1 MSWWLLRFAR
11 RGPARYLSH
20 LDTARVVQRTFA
32 RAGVPIALSQGMRPK
47 PRFSLPLP
55 LPVGAAGA
63 DELAVVEVPEG
74 ALATTDVLRAL
85 RAASPPGV
93 EPLSIIDAGERHPR
107 PQARAAEYACVLDG
121 DAGAIAAAVERYN
134 EAEHAIRE
142 RVSPKGTRRLDL
154 KDYAGDVVATPM
166 EGGARLGFTIHHR
179 SDGAA
184 RPQEL
189 IDLIAEWAEVDPAM
203 RGLERL
209 GIAWDHELPS
219 PAAGQW
225 KELTT

>member
-1 MSWWLLRFAR
+1 MTWWLITFAR

-20 LDTARVVQRTFA
+20 LDTSRVLQRTFA

-47 PRFSLPLP
+47 PRISLPLP
-55 LPVGAAGA
+55 LPVGAAGTS
-63 DELAVVEVPEG
+63 ELAVIEVPEG
-74 ALATTDVLRAL
+74 VTATTGVLRAL
-85 RAASPPGV
+85 RDASPPGV
-93 EPLSIIDAGERHPR
+93 EPLDIVDVGERHPR
-107 PQARAAEYACVLDG
+107 PQASAAEYACLLDG

-134 EAEHAIRE
+134 ETDHAIRE

-154 KDYAGDVVATPM
+154 KDYAGDVVATPV
-166 EGGARLGFTIHHR
+166 EGGARVGFTIRRR

-189 IDLIAEWAEVDPAM
+189 IDLIAEWAEVEPAM

-209 GIAWDHELPS
+209 AIAWDHGLPS
-219 PAAGQW
+219 PQAGQR
-225 KELTT
+225 KELST

>member
-1 MSWWLLRFAR
+1 MTWWLITFAR

-20 LDTARVVQRTFA
+20 LDTSRVVQRTFA

-47 PRFSLPLP
+47 PRISLPLP

-63 DELAVVEVPEG
+63 SELAVVEVPEG
-74 ALATTDVLRAL
+74 VTATTDVLHAL
-85 RAASPPGV
+85 RDASPPGV
-93 EPLSIIDAGERHPR
+93 EPLHIVDAGERHPR
-107 PQARAAEYACVLDG
+107 PQASAAEYACVLDG

-134 EAEHAIRE
+134 DTEHAIRE

-154 KDYAGDVVATPM
+154 KDYAGDVVATPV
-166 EGGARLGFTIHHR
+166 EGGARVGFTIRRR

-189 IDLIAEWAEVDPAM
+189 IDLIAEWAEVEPAM

-209 GIAWDHELPS
+209 AIVWDHGLPS
-219 PAAGQW
+219 PQAGQR
-225 KELTT
+225 KELST

>member
-1 MSWWLLRFAR
+1 MTWWLIDFAR

-20 LDTARVVQRTFA
+20 LDTSRVVQRTFA

-47 PRFSLPLP
+47 PRISLPLP
-55 LPVGAAGA
+55 LPVGAAGFA
-63 DELAVVEVPEG
+63 ELAVVEVPDGVE
-74 ALATTDVLRAL
+74 ASTEVLQAL

-93 EPLSIIDAGERHPR
+93 EPLSIVDAGERHPR

-121 DAGAIAAAVERYN
+121 ESGALAAAVERYN
-134 EAEHAIRE
+134 DAENAIRE

-154 KDYAGDVVATPM
+154 KDYAVDVVATPV
-166 EGGARLGFTIHHR
+166 EGGARLGFTIRHR

-209 GIAWDHELPS
+209 GIVWDDVLPS
-219 PAAGQW
+219 PAAGQR